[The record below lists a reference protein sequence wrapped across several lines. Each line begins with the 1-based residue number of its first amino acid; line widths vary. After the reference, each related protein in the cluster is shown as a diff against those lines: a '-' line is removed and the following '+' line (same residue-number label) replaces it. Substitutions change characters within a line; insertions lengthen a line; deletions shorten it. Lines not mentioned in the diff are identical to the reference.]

1 MATEA
6 ISPSSLHGADD
17 ADRSRQWRALART
30 ATAVAVLTSPVVF
43 TWFYL
48 HQQLDFRYAL
58 LLTVIEVA
66 AFRGLVDLL
75 FRRFIETPS
84 LFGVESEALR
94 EADIVARRR
103 VSFWRTIWK
112 LVRFVVVVVTLIW
125 LVLVF
130 FGQGMTWVETA
141 QGFWDRL
148 GNLFQPGSLGTLVTL
163 PLFFLFNFLIFMGPM
178 LLMGI
183 SQIRGY
189 QPGDAEWGVKLEHV
203 RGQAEA
209 KEEIRRIVTLWQSG
223 ERFARSGG

>member
-6 ISPSSLHGADD
+6 ISPSSFH
-17 ADRSRQWRALART
+17 DRGRRGRPRQWRSLARM
-30 ATAVAVLTSPVVF
+30 ATAVAVFTSPVAF
-43 TWFYL
+43 AWFYL
-48 HQQLDFRYAL
+48 HEQLDFRYAL
-58 LLTVIEVA
+58 VLTVIEVA

-103 VSFWRTIWK
+103 VSFWRMVWR
-112 LVRFVVVVVTLIW
+112 LVRFVVVVVTLLW

-130 FGQGMTWVETA
+130 FGHGLSWVETA
-141 QGFWDRL
+141 QGLWHRL
-148 GNLFQPGSLGTLVTL
+148 GALFDPSSLGTLITL

-189 QPGDAEWGVKLEHV
+189 QPGDAEWVVKLEHV

-209 KEEIRRIVTLWQSG
+209 K
-223 ERFARSGG
+223 

>member
-6 ISPSSLHGADD
+6 ITPSALRDAGE

-30 ATAVAVLTSPVVF
+30 ATAVALLTSPVCF
-43 TWFYL
+43 TWLYL
-48 HQQLDFRYAL
+48 HEQLDFRYAL

-103 VSFWRTIWK
+103 VSFWRMVWR
-112 LVRFVVVVVTLIW
+112 LVRFVVVVVSLLW

-130 FGQGMTWVETA
+130 FGHGLSWVETA
-141 QGFWDRL
+141 QGLWHRL
-148 GNLFQPGSLGTLVTL
+148 GALFDPS
-163 PLFFLFNFLIFMGPM
+163 
-178 LLMGI
+178 
-183 SQIRGY
+183 
-189 QPGDAEWGVKLEHV
+189 
-203 RGQAEA
+203 
-209 KEEIRRIVTLWQSG
+209 
-223 ERFARSGG
+223 

>member
-6 ISPSSLHGADD
+6 ISPSSFHDAGQ

-30 ATAVAVLTSPVVF
+30 ATAVAVLTSPVCF
-43 TWFYL
+43 TWLYL
-48 HQQLDFRYAL
+48 HEQLDFRYAL

-75 FRRFIETPS
+75 FRRFIETRS

-103 VSFWRTIWK
+103 VSFWRMVWR
-112 LVRFVVVVVTLIW
+112 LVRFVVVVVSLPW
-125 LVLVF
+125 LGLVF
-130 FGQGMTWVETA
+130 FGQGLTWIETA
-141 QGFWDRL
+141 QGLWDRIGTL
-148 GNLFQPGSLGTLVTL
+148 LDPSSLGTLITL

-189 QPGDAEWGVKLEHV
+189 QPGDAGAGVKP
-203 RGQAEA
+203 
-209 KEEIRRIVTLWQSG
+209 
-223 ERFARSGG
+223 

>member
-1 MATEA
+1 M
-6 ISPSSLHGADD
+6 
-17 ADRSRQWRALART
+17 

-103 VSFWRTIWK
+103 VSFWRGIWK
-112 LVRFVVVVVTLIW
+112 LRAVRRR
-125 LVLVF
+125 
-130 FGQGMTWVETA
+130 A
-141 QGFWDRL
+141 SS
-148 GNLFQPGSLGTLVTL
+148 PCSGSCSCSSATG
-163 PLFFLFNFLIFMGPM
+163 
-178 LLMGI
+178 
-183 SQIRGY
+183 
-189 QPGDAEWGVKLEHV
+189 
-203 RGQAEA
+203 
-209 KEEIRRIVTLWQSG
+209 
-223 ERFARSGG
+223 